1 LYLALAVYAIG
12 STLAAFMTNISEFYV
27 LAIVIGCV
35 QGGVQ
40 GLSRSYYAS
49 LIPVDAP
56 GEFFGFYNMVTKF
69 SHVLGPV
76 LVGLAALVSAEPKYV
91 LLALVPLFVFG
102 GLLLAVTKKPANNAI

>member
-1 LYLALAVYAIG
+1 
-12 STLAAFMTNISEFYV
+12 MTTINEFYV

-49 LIPVDAP
+49 LIPTNSP

-76 LVGLAALVSAEPKYV
+76 LVGLAATFTDEPRYV
-91 LLALVPLFVFG
+91 LLVLVPLFVFG
-102 GLLLAVTKKPANNAI
+102 GLLLATVRTEAGNTATPS